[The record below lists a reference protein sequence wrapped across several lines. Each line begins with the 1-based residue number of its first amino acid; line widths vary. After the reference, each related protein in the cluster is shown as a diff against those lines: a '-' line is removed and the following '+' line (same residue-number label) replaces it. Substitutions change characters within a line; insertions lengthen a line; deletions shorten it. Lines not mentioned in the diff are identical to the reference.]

1 MVFPYQ
7 SRNSCFCE
15 KCTRCPAAA
24 VQESAGDLPNHRGML
39 KRMVDYHTHTV
50 RCGHAIGT
58 MAEYVEA
65 AIAAGLSEIGFSDHI
80 PMYWL
85 PEEKRDPGVAMRME
99 ELDEYV
105 QDVIRLREQYPE
117 IPIRL
122 GIEADY
128 IPGREEELA
137 RLLEPYPWDYII
149 GSVHFIG
156 DWGFDDPAH
165 VNRYAEWDIS
175 ELYAKFFT
183 LEKMAAQSGLFDIM
197 AHLDLIKK
205 FGHRPSQD
213 LGRLYADVAETV
225 AAAGVAIE
233 LSTAGLRKPIG
244 EVYPNPT
251 LLKECAVRGV
261 PLVISSDAH
270 SPQEVGWNF
279 AEAGKIA
286 REAGFTQLVRFEGRK
301 RIPVELS

>member
-1 MVFPYQ
+1 MYRQF
-7 SRNSCFCE
+7 
-15 KCTRCPAAA
+15 A
-24 VQESAGDLPNHRGML
+24 
-39 KRMVDYHTHTV
+39 DYHTHTV
-50 RCGHAIGT
+50 RCGHAVGS

-65 AIAAGLSEIGFSDHI
+65 AIRCGLGEIGFSDHI

-85 PEEKRDPGVAMRME
+85 PEAERDPGTAMGMG
-99 ELDEYV
+99 ELEAYV
-105 QDVIRLREQYPE
+105 EDVIRLQGRYSE

-137 RLLEPYPWDYII
+137 RLLEPYPWDYVI

-156 DWGFDDPAH
+156 DWNFDHPDL

-183 LEKMAAQSGLFDIM
+183 LERMAAECGLFDIL
-197 AHLDLIKK
+197 AHIDLIKK

-213 LGRLYADVAETV
+213 LGRLYADLAETI
-225 AAAGVAIE
+225 ARAGVAIE
-233 LSTAGLRKPIG
+233 LSTAGLRKPVK
-244 EVYPNPT
+244 EVYPNPE
-251 LLKECAVRGV
+251 LLKACCERQV

-270 SPQEVGWNF
+270 APEEVGWGF
-279 AEAGKIA
+279 AQA
-286 REAGFTQLVRFEGRK
+286 RELALQTGYTHLARFAGRQRRLESLR
-301 RIPVELS
+301 